1 MGHTG
6 TGARGSPF
14 KYLVKWAGFD
24 DEQTWEPA
32 KNLVGNEVLAAYL
45 QSELFAKIAKEL
57 QDAQALKDG
66 AKAAKVN

>member
-1 MGHTG
+1 
-6 TGARGSPF
+6 
-14 KYLVKWAGFD
+14 
-24 DEQTWEPA
+24 
-32 KNLVGNEVLAAYL
+32 VGNEVLAAYL